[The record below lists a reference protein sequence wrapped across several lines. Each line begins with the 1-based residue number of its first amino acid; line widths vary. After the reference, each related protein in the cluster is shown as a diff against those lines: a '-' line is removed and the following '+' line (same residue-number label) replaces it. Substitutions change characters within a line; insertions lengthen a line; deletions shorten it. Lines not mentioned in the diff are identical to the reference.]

1 MLMISLSNKRPRG
14 GAHSLQRS
22 PAADPVPSHD
32 RHHGRR
38 PGQRSAR
45 TVAGG
50 VAAVMAAAPGVVLA
64 VVLSA
69 SGYGDSESD
78 ARAQAL
84 QALSENVA
92 ADVEGEIEVRTTMD
106 PDETEE
112 EMDQRIA
119 SRASGYFEGVEYSD
133 PVERNGEVRVEAQL
147 SAEALQQTL
156 NQIVREADREIA
168 ALNDREIEELV
179 DRTEF
184 GIALA
189 ALAEGPQAR
198 EAEQIAEEL
207 EQARAEATQFLD
219 FGQLTFDVS
228 PEDAAIE
235 LEGEEIDNRQR
246 QLLPPGTYRYE
257 VSADGYRS
265 EGESLR
271 LSAHSEE
278 TVDLTLVPEVD
289 QAQVQLT
296 GAECCP
302 EVAQRTLNEKGVEV
316 SDAAAVELRY
326 ELDEDFLT
334 EVAGEEYY
342 TLRGEVEGRD
352 EQGNVIASKEA
363 TVEQVSA
370 AEVEQTSQQV
380 VAALSRAIIAGEEGR
395 ELLSAAE

>member
-1 MLMISLSNKRPRG
+1 MLMISLSNKRTRG
-14 GAHSLQRS
+14 GAHPLQRS

-45 TVAGG
+45 TVAG
-50 VAAVMAAAPGVVLA
+50 VI
-64 VVLSA
+64 SA

-302 EVAQRTLNEKGVEV
+302 EVAQRTLNEKGVYI
-316 SDAAAVELRY
+316 DDDAAVELRF

-352 EQGNVIASKEA
+352 EQGIVIASKEA

-380 VAALSRAIIAGEEGR
+380 VAALSRAIITGEEGR

>member
-1 MLMISLSNKRPRG
+1 
-14 GAHSLQRS
+14 
-22 PAADPVPSHD
+22 
-32 RHHGRR
+32 
-38 PGQRSAR
+38 
-45 TVAGG
+45 
-50 VAAVMAAAPGVVLA
+50 MAAAPGVVLA